1 MKKHKVG
8 WVGRIWEEFGEKKN
22 VIKDIVLTSQK
33 TQSKQ
38 LSLGCVKLIVQPSQQ
53 APTPSK
59 YIITLYTFKLHC
71 NHFR

>member
-33 TQSKQ
+33 DSIKAAKPRLCQVDST
-38 LSLGCVKLIVQPSQQ
+38 
-53 APTPSK
+53 T
-59 YIITLYTFKLHC
+59 
-71 NHFR
+71 